1 MLEAEYLE
9 LSYQQTKTIVWCFL
23 AFSLKVRI
31 NYFHLWVEDINKLK
45 EYVCTCSL

>member
-1 MLEAEYLE
+1 MSEAEHLE

-23 AFSLKVRI
+23 ELSLKLRI
-31 NYFHLWVEDINKLK
+31 NYFHLLVEDISKLK